1 MDMRT
6 GIFGEIKSSRSE
18 CTGVVGFLV
27 EILVAKDSYYF
38 VWPAKVIQN
47 KGEYN
52 SSVTNYT
59 KKRPTYLAPQYN
71 YYSTK
76 WCVRRRHDFWAGP
89 HIFPVFPIAYRKA
102 VVDRVSGSK
111 NWMGKPTYR
120 ITTTSHYY
128 SITILITRSRGSALS
143 IS

>member
-18 CTGVVGFLV
+18 CSGVVGF
-27 EILVAKDSYYF
+27 LVAKDSYYF

-71 YYSTK
+71 YIIPPNDVFDGDTT
-76 WCVRRRHDFWAGP
+76 FELGP
-89 HIFPVFPIAYRKA
+89 IYFQSSLSRIAKR
-102 VVDRVSGSK
+102 
-111 NWMGKPTYR
+111 
-120 ITTTSHYY
+120 
-128 SITILITRSRGSALS
+128 
-143 IS
+143 